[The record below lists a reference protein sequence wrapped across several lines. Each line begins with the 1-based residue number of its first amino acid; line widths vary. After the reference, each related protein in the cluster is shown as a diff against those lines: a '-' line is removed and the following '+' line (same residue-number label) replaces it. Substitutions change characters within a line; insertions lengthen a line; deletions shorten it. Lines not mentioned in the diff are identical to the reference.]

1 MSRKIILFELN
12 EVPWR
17 IMEQFCE
24 WRPDSHLSKVLPRCP
39 GYRTYSED
47 GGELS
52 PWITWPSLHR
62 GVAKEKHR
70 ITNFGQELSEIDAI
84 YPPIWKILRRHGIS
98 TGVCGSL
105 HSWPLPED
113 SEEYAFFIPDT
124 FAAGNETFPSAIM
137 PFQELNRRMVDAS
150 PRNVSTGIPW
160 KSAFRVL
167 ANAPGLGFRPGTLVS
182 IGAHLLSER
191 TTKWK
196 KTRRRSFQAVLAFDI
211 FMKMLRSTRP
221 AFSTFFTNHV
231 ASAMHRYWAAA
242 FPGDYGDFG
251 YDADWVE
258 TYRHEI
264 EWTMSRFDDFL
275 GRLLDFVERN
285 DEYTL
290 LVATSMGQAATGGQP
305 ARDAVYLADVD
316 KFMAGL
322 KFRSSEW
329 TRRPA
334 MAPRVSLVVDESKRI
349 VLRTALE
356 SLHIGNEP
364 VTFEEREGGFFNI
377 HIDQGHLD
385 GTSETARL
393 LGQRVP
399 FDSIGLERVQVEDQ
413 AGQSAYHIPEGCLFV
428 YDSRQRLPC
437 SERPEISTLDIAPVI
452 LKNYGI
458 AVPSYMKEP
467 ARTLIR
473 VLDP

>member
-1 MSRKIILFELN
+1 MNRKIILFELN

-17 IMEQFCE
+17 IMERFCE
-24 WRPDSHLSKVLPRCP
+24 WRPDSHLSKVLPVSRC
-39 GYRTYSED
+39 YRTCAED
-47 GGELS
+47 GGKLS

-62 GVAKEKHR
+62 GVAKEKHT
-70 ITNFGQELSEIDAI
+70 ITNFGQELSEIDAV
-84 YPPIWKILRRHGIS
+84 YPPIWKILKRHGIP

-113 SEEYAFFIPDT
+113 AEDYAFFIPDT
-124 FAAGNETFPSAIM
+124 FAAGNEAFPPSIGS
-137 PFQELNRRMVDAS
+137 FQEFNRRMVDAS

-167 ANAPGLGFRPGTLVS
+167 ANTHGLGFRPGTLAS
-182 IGAHLLSER
+182 IGSHLLSER
-191 TTKWK
+191 TSKWK

-211 FMKMLRSTRP
+211 FMKLLRSTSPPP
-221 AFSTFFTNHV
+221 AFTTFFTNHV
-231 ASAMHRYWAAA
+231 ASAMHRYWAAT
-242 FPGDYGDFG
+242 FPDDYDDFG

-264 EWTMSRFDDFL
+264 GWTMARFDVFL
-275 GRLLDFVERN
+275 GRLLDFVGQN

-290 LVATSMGQAATGGQP
+290 FVATSMGQAATSGQP
-305 ARDAVYLADVD
+305 ARDAVYLVDVE

-322 KFRSSEW
+322 KFQPSEW

-334 MAPRVSLVVDESKRI
+334 MAPRVSLVVDEGKKA

-356 SLHIGNEP
+356 SLHIGDES

-377 HIDQGHLD
+377 HIDQSNLE
-385 GTSETARL
+385 GTSDMARF
-393 LGQRVP
+393 LGQQVP
-399 FDSIGLERVQVEDQ
+399 FDSIGLERVRVEDQ
-413 AGQSAYHIPEGCLFV
+413 AGQSAYHISEGCLFV
-428 YDSRQRLPC
+428 FDPKQRLPC
-437 SERPEISTLDIAPVI
+437 SGRPEISTLDIAPAI
-452 LKNYGI
+452 LKNFGI

-473 VLDP
+473 S